1 MDKFGEVNK
10 RKYVRPGTAPMPGSV
25 PVGLVGAP
33 GQVHPPVNMGPVAG
47 FGRGD
52 WRSTGIRNA
61 FPMQKNLQ
69 PGSGMN
75 VWGNNTAGR
84 GFGSGLDFTLPSH
97 RSSCTVFHPIG
108 GLPP

>member
-1 MDKFGEVNK
+1 MVSFYFFSFQFVQ
-10 RKYVRPGTAPMPGSV
+10 YVRPGTAPMPGSV

-33 GQVHPPVNMGPVAG
+33 GQVRPPVNMGPVAG

-52 WRSTGIRNA
+52 WRPTGIRNA
-61 FPMQKNLQ
+61 FPMQKNLH

-97 RSSCTVFHPIG
+97 K
-108 GLPP
+108 